1 MPATDLAAL
10 ARSIDADEA
19 VRRSVQRRTLAVVVA
34 SQVLGGA
41 GLAAGITVGA
51 LLARDMLDSDSL
63 TGAPGALFTLGSALA
78 AFLVGRFTQRWGR
91 RTGLGLGFAAGG
103 AGAIGVVAAAV
114 TGNVPLLFVS
124 LFVYGAGMATNLQ
137 ARYAGTDLALPTQRG
152 TAVSVAMVSTTLG
165 AVAGP
170 NLVEPL
176 GAFALSLGIP
186 ALAGPFLL
194 AAAAYCSAGAVLFLL
209 LRPDPF
215 LVAQHLDHLPGLP
228 PVGAAD
234 DVEAGAPGTATGEA
248 HGSAPDPAAPRE
260 RPAPGVV
267 LGATIMVLTQ
277 VTMVAI
283 MTMTPVHMR
292 VHDHALSAVGI
303 VIGIHIGAMYLPS
316 LVTGVLVDRVGR
328 IPMAIAAAVTM
339 LVAGVVAALA
349 PSDSLGL
356 LIVALALLGLGWNF
370 GLIAGTALV
379 VDATS
384 PTHRARTQGSIDVL
398 IALSGAGA
406 SALSGLILAA
416 TDYATVSVVGGL
428 VSVLLVPVVVWA
440 RRATLRRSS

>member
-1 MPATDLAAL
+1 MPATDLAEL
-10 ARSIDADEA
+10 ARTIHADEA
-19 VRRSVQRRTLAVVVA
+19 VRRRVQRRTIAVVVA

-51 LLARDMLDSDSL
+51 LLARDMLGTDSL
-63 TGAPGALFTLGSALA
+63 TGAPAALFTLGSALA
-78 AFLVGRFTQRWGR
+78 AFLVGRLTQRWGR

-103 AGAIGVVAAAV
+103 VGAIGVVAAAV
-114 TGNVPLLFVS
+114 ADDVPLLFAS
-124 LFVYGAGMATNLQ
+124 LFVYGAGTATNLQ

-152 TAVSVAMVSTTLG
+152 TAVSLALVSTTLG

-176 GAFALSLGIP
+176 GALALSFGIP

-194 AAAAYCSAGAVLFLL
+194 AAAAYLAAGTVLFLL

-215 LVAQHLDHLPGLP
+215 LVAQHLDRTPGLP
-228 PVGAAD
+228 PVPASSAAAPPD
-234 DVEAGAPGTATGEA
+234 HAEHEA
-248 HGSAPDPAAPRE
+248 APDRF
-260 RPAPGVV
+260 APGVV

-277 VTMVAI
+277 ATMVAI

-292 VHDHALSAVGI
+292 GDDHALSAVGI

-339 LVAGVVAALA
+339 LLAGAVAALA

-356 LIVALALLGLGWNF
+356 LILALTLLGLGWNF
-370 GLIAGTALV
+370 GLISGTALV

-384 PTHRARTQGSIDVL
+384 PTHRAKTQGSIDVL
-398 IALSGAGA
+398 IALAGAGA
-406 SALSGLILAA
+406 SALSGLLLAA
-416 TDYATVSVVGGL
+416 SSYATVAVGGGL
-428 VSVLLVPVVVWA
+428 LSLLLVPVVVWA
-440 RRATLRRSS
+440 RRATRRRRAVGG

>member
-1 MPATDLAAL
+1 MPTTDLVGL
-10 ARSIDADEA
+10 ARAIGTDEA
-19 VRRSVQRRTLAVVVA
+19 VRRRVQRRTLAVVVA

-51 LLARDMLDSDSL
+51 LLARDMLGSDSV
-63 TGAPGALFTLGSALA
+63 TGAPAALFTLGSALT
-78 AFLVGRFTQRWGR
+78 AFLVGRITQRRGR

-103 AGAIGVVAAAV
+103 AGAVGVVVAAV
-114 TGNVPLLFVS
+114 TGNVALLFVS
-124 LFVYGAGMATNLQ
+124 LFVYGAGTATNLQ

-176 GAFALSLGIP
+176 GTLAVTLGIP

-194 AAAAYCSAGAVLFLL
+194 AALAYLAAGSVLFAL

-215 LVAQHLDHLPGLP
+215 LVAQHLDPEP
-228 PVGAAD
+228 PPATAAGPD
-234 DVEAGAPGTATGEA
+234 ATREPDSPA
-248 HGSAPDPAAPRE
+248 TSATRIAAEPARG
-260 RPAPGVV
+260 RGGDRFAPGVV
-267 LGATIMVLTQ
+267 LGATIMILTQ
-277 VTMVAI
+277 ASMVAI

-303 VIGIHIGAMYLPS
+303 VIGLHIGAMYLPS
-316 LVTGVLVDRVGR
+316 LVTGVLVDRIGR
-328 IPMAIAAAVTM
+328 IPMAVAAAVTM
-339 LVAGVVAALA
+339 LLAGGVAALA

-356 LIVALALLGLGWNF
+356 LITALVLLGLGWNF

-398 IALSGAGA
+398 IALAGAGA
-406 SALSGLILAA
+406 SALSGLVLAA
-416 TDYATVSVVGGL
+416 TDYATLSVVGGL
-428 VSVLLVPVVVWA
+428 LSLLLVPVVLWA
-440 RRATLRRSS
+440 RRATARRRG